1 MVTSAGATDLPGLT
15 RIGWTPPGPTS
26 TTPPCREWQRCDRL
40 RATFPWVS
48 TTGPV
53 EGAPS
58 AGQTEL
64 IRTRVRL
71 VVGITTRAGK
81 YRRGLERAAA
91 KLTPQEA
98 AIVADLAEH
107 GMDVDQLRDVLWGG
121 HVLVDDPGLY
131 ERWIFPQQSRQRI
144 SSHHHNIDKKKYPDI
159 GMRGPLVREKLHG
172 RTAQGT
178 WVQLEKTPAAIGTK
192 KLPSPQDVAHLMDYV
207 VYRVTRRNVGPWG
220 LSHRTERRP
229 MYLTPD
235 LTAQVPLSEPIAR
248 ALAAT
253 LRRVDADERA
263 SAVSDLAHRIP
274 APQRDDPVAELEITA
289 ERGHGRGLFGSS
301 QVSVTET
308 PVTPAGRMLVEPP
321 VPPRWSLPRSGPTQV
336 GTVRLRGGRTVRFAS
351 RVPGTP
357 AQEATTL

>member
-1 MVTSAGATDLPGLT
+1 
-15 RIGWTPPGPTS
+15 
-26 TTPPCREWQRCDRL
+26 
-40 RATFPWVS
+40 VS
-48 TTGPV
+48 SVGPV
-53 EGAPS
+53 EGMPS
-58 AGQTEL
+58 AEQTER

-91 KLTPQEA
+91 AITPQEA
-98 AIVADLAEH
+98 AIIADLAER

-131 ERWIFPQQSRQRI
+131 ERWTFPEQSRQRI
-144 SSHHHNIDKKKYPDI
+144 SSHHHDIDKKKYPDI
-159 GMRGPLVREKLHG
+159 GMHGPLVREKLHG

-178 WVQLEKTPAAIGTK
+178 WVQLEKTPAAIGAK
-192 KLPSPQDVAHLMDYV
+192 KLPSAQDVAHLMDYV

-229 MYLTPD
+229 MYLNPE
-235 LTAQVPLSEPIAR
+235 LTAQVPLNGPIAV
-248 ALAAT
+248 ALEAT
-253 LRRVDADERA
+253 LRRIDADERA
-263 SAVSDLAHRIP
+263 SAASGLAHLVP

-289 ERGHGRGLFGSS
+289 ERGNGRGLFGSS

-321 VPPRWSLPRSGPTQV
+321 VPPAWSLPESGPTHA
-336 GTVRLRGGRTVRFAS
+336 GAVRLPGGRTVRFAS
-351 RVPGTP
+351 RVPGPPTG
-357 AQEATTL
+357 EARMP